1 MQKARDSTLAAERIR
16 QRGLDDEA
24 AALNATSQDRYN
36 DFGTQQDER
45 ASELGQYFTDQ
56 KIENASGNAAAA
68 QEQAVPQSGSDIVL
82 REEAK
87 QRGKADTFAA
97 GQGEALGNL
106 RAFGDLMGT
115 TGRAQA
121 RDAGQIG
128 QIGGFKRGSSSIVP
142 YELED
147 ANSAGD
153 GMKLFADVLGL
164 GGSLATSKG
173 LGAGSAPKVSDAWS
187 GLRTVGAKSS
197 SGLLSL
203 YG

>member
-1 MQKARDSTLAAERIR
+1 VQKARDSTLAAERIR